1 MYSYQ
6 KDLVEKAVKN
16 AIEKEFAGEKMTLKL
31 ALSLIDKIERKAV
44 SWNMRV
50 VSAVSDASGNPVAVH
65 SMDGAYIGSYDVAVN
80 KTYTSIAFQMPTK
93 ELGKLSQPGKELYGI
108 QFTNGGRIVIFGGG
122 EPLRRNG
129 TIIGALGVSGGTAE
143 QDTKLAEYGVS
154 VLEEVV
160 KCL

>member
-1 MYSYQ
+1 MYNYQ

-16 AIEKEFAGEKMTLKL
+16 AIEEKFACEKMTLRL
-31 ALSLIDKIERKAV
+31 ALALVGKIEQKAA
-44 SWNMRV
+44 SWNMRIV
-50 VSAVSDASGNPVAVH
+50 TAVSDASGNPVAVH
-65 SMDGAYIGSYDVAVN
+65 CMDGAYIGSYDVAVN

-93 ELGKLSQPGKELYGI
+93 ELGRLSQPGKELYGI

-122 EPLRRNG
+122 EPLKKNG

-154 VLEEVV
+154 VFEEVM